1 VLWISVLL
9 WGRTSIL
16 ERVNNISAHRDSIE
30 AAQVAAAAVLDKK
43 GLDVAMLDM
52 SELMPVTDMFLVA
65 TGTSSRHVKTLA
77 GEIEIQ
83 LKERLDYRPVRREG
97 LDAARWVLLDY
108 GDIVIHIFDEETRAY
123 YNLERL
129 WADAPIIEVEP
140 ITQEA

>member
-1 VLWISVLL
+1 M
-9 WGRTSIL
+9 
-16 ERVNNISAHRDSIE
+16 SAHRDSIE
-30 AAQVAAAAVLDKK
+30 AAQVAAAAVLNKK

-77 GEIEIQ
+77 GEIELQ
-83 LKERLDYRPVRREG
+83 LKDRLDYHPVRREG

-140 ITQEA
+140 VTQEA

>member
-1 VLWISVLL
+1 LWD
-9 WGRTSIL
+9 RTSIL

-30 AAQVAAAAVLDKK
+30 AAQVAAAAVLNKK

-77 GEIEIQ
+77 GEIELQ
-83 LKERLDYRPVRREG
+83 LKDRLDYHPVRREG

-140 ITQEA
+140 VTQEA

>member
-1 VLWISVLL
+1 MWD
-9 WGRTSIL
+9 RTSIL

-30 AAQVAAAAVLDKK
+30 AAQLAAAAVLDKK

-65 TGTSSRHVKTLA
+65 TGTSNRHVKTLA
-77 GEIEIQ
+77 GEIELQ

-123 YNLERL
+123 YSLERL
-129 WADAPIIEVEP
+129 WADAPVIEVEP
-140 ITQEA
+140 VTQEA

>member
-1 VLWISVLL
+1 L
-9 WGRTSIL
+9 WGKTSTP
-16 ERVNNISAHRDSIE
+16 ERVNDISAHRDSIE
-30 AAQVAAAAVLDKK
+30 AAQLAAAAVLDKK

-65 TGTSSRHVKTLA
+65 TGTSTRHVKTLA
-77 GEIEIQ
+77 EEIELQ

-108 GDIVIHIFDEETRAY
+108 GDIVVHIFDEETRAY

-140 ITQEA
+140 VTQEA

>member
-1 VLWISVLL
+1 MWD
-9 WGRTSIL
+9 RTSIL

-30 AAQVAAAAVLDKK
+30 AAQVAAAAVLNKK

-77 GEIEIQ
+77 GEIELQ
-83 LKERLDYRPVRREG
+83 LKDRLDYHPVRREG

-140 ITQEA
+140 VTQEA

>member
-1 VLWISVLL
+1 LWD
-9 WGRTSIL
+9 RTSIP
-16 ERVNNISAHRDSIE
+16 ERANNISAHRDSIE

-65 TGTSSRHVKTLA
+65 TGTSNRHVKTLA
-77 GEIEIQ
+77 GEIE
-83 LKERLDYRPVRREG
+83 LKLKDRLDYRPVRREG

-140 ITQEA
+140 VTQEA

>member
-1 VLWISVLL
+1 MLWISVLL
-9 WGRTSIL
+9 WDRTSIL

-30 AAQVAAAAVLDKK
+30 AAQVAAAAVLNKK

-77 GEIEIQ
+77 GEIELQ
-83 LKERLDYRPVRREG
+83 LKDRLDYRPVRREG

-140 ITQEA
+140 VTQEA

>member
-1 VLWISVLL
+1 MWD
-9 WGRTSIL
+9 RTSIL

-30 AAQVAAAAVLDKK
+30 AAQVAAAAVLNKK

-77 GEIEIQ
+77 GEIELQ
-83 LKERLDYRPVRREG
+83 LKDRLDYRPVRREG

-140 ITQEA
+140 VTQEA